1 MLETNECLEKLAAA
15 RVDFTAHGMLE
26 GTALSEALEAMLE
39 HAEEDL
45 AEVEDE
51 RGLTMTTLTNT
62 IMVCVHQ
69 MGNIKLDNTSKKTVL
84 TMRTSKSTVHLTDHM
99 WMCLWFLRI
108 VQACLIS
115 LLNEI

>member
-51 RGLTMTTLTNT
+51 
-62 IMVCVHQ
+62 
-69 MGNIKLDNTSKKTVL
+69 MGIDNDDPHKHNHGVRAPNGEYQAEQHLEEDGADDEDKQVNGALDGPHVDVFVVL
-84 TMRTSKSTVHLTDHM
+84 AHCPGMPH
-99 WMCLWFLRI
+99 F
-108 VQACLIS
+108 S
-115 LLNEI
+115 LE